1 VLYLLLWYFFWWQ
14 NNKILFYA
22 FGSVKLGEEIWDS
35 SIEEKI
41 GIYLE
46 VSGEVSHSNQS
57 RVS

>member
-1 VLYLLLWYFFWWQ
+1 MLYLLMWYFLGDRTI
-14 NNKILFYA
+14 KYYLYA
-22 FGSVKLGEEIWDS
+22 FRSGKLGEGIWDS

>member
-1 VLYLLLWYFFWWQ
+1 MWYFLGDRTI
-14 NNKILFYA
+14 KYYLYA
-22 FGSVKLGEEIWDS
+22 FRSGKLGEGIWDS